1 MDWRRRLVDPTHGG
15 GKFGAPGIGGEGLL
29 TSALLGPGIGYRAAF
44 GASRL
49 MPHFLRGRNL
59 SNQVPFIPHARGG
72 SVVRGV
78 RFGDRATPQDM
89 AAHFSRPSGA
99 VRPTRGIIR
108 SALRPKTG
116 TLGYSQRLD
125 QSLRGVRPYR
135 NPSGG
140 IGLYKGTRTGRVSPH
155 AEGALN
161 PLQRAAQ
168 WWRFNNPWM

>member
-89 AAHFSRPSGA
+89 AAHFSRPPGA

-108 SALRPKTG
+108 SAFKPKPS
-116 TLGYSQRLD
+116 TLGYSQRAD

-135 NPSGG
+135 GPRG
-140 IGLYKGTRTGRVSPH
+140 IGLYKGTRTGPVNPPPPR
-155 AEGALN
+155 GGGN
-161 PLQRAAQ
+161 PLRR
-168 WWRFNNPWM
+168 WWRNNNPWM